1 MKKIAFILAL
11 IMILGSALWGCD
23 TAETDTTGQ
32 AGESSENI
40 EDTNVPA
47 KTDTNANTALNQSM
61 SSPDSTDDSIKEI
74 DDKIN
79 SITALDDSPEW
90 KQQETIARTKNY
102 HYYKIVGTFELGCEI
117 YNAAGEIV
125 FTERLQRPMT
135 VSEVDADLIEIRIG
149 YGTGISGCRYF
160 SIEKNQMSEEFFYV
174 VATSGTQIA
183 YLSGSIDDRKLI
195 VQDIYQH
202 TEDCQSFELDFS
214 PEYTPVVD
222 ARFADNGAR
231 LQITYMKGQ
240 SRETTKATIELT

>member
-11 IMILGSALWGCD
+11 VMIFSSALWGCD

-32 AGESSENI
+32 AAESSGDI
-40 EDTNVPA
+40 EDTNMPE
-47 KTDTNANTALNQSM
+47 KTDTDANTALNQSV
-61 SSPDSTDDSIKEI
+61 SSPDSTDDSNKEI
-74 DDKIN
+74 DDKTN
-79 SITALDDSPEW
+79 SITGLDDSPEW
-90 KQQETIARTKNY
+90 KRQETIARTKNY
-102 HYYKIVGTFELGCEI
+102 HYYKIVGTFEIGCEI

-202 TEDCQSFELDFS
+202 TEKCQSFELDFS

>member
-11 IMILGSALWGCD
+11 VMIFSSALWGCD

-32 AGESSENI
+32 AGESSRNI

-61 SSPDSTDDSIKEI
+61 SSSDSTDDSIKEI

-79 SITALDDSPEW
+79 SITALDDR

-125 FTERLQRPMT
+125 FSERLQRPMT

-222 ARFADNGAR
+222 ARFADNGAI